1 MIPNPWGENGMDGV
15 SASGEVVTA
24 GTALAGLI
32 LIYIGSL
39 VTSYGSYQPQEQK
52 SVRLR
57 FLGRAW
63 IAFVGFFLALLA
75 AGLGVLGKWLGNPWV
90 GDASVWVLL
99 AAFGWAVFATIQ
111 AIREIK

>member
-1 MIPNPWGENGMDGV
+1 MNGVGV
-15 SASGEVVTA
+15 SGEVVTA

-39 VTSYGSYQPQEQK
+39 VTSFGTYQPQEQK
-52 SVRLR
+52 SVRLK

-63 IAFVGFFLALLA
+63 IAFVGFALSLLA
-75 AGLGVLGKWLGNPWV
+75 AGLAVIGKWLASPCIGNL
-90 GDASVWVLL
+90 SVWILL
-99 AAFGWAVFATIQ
+99 GAFAWAVFATVQ

>member
-1 MIPNPWGENGMDGV
+1 MNGV

-39 VTSYGSYQPQEQK
+39 VTSYGSYQAQEQK
-52 SVRLR
+52 TVRNK

-63 IAFVGFFLALLA
+63 LAFVGFFLALSA
-75 AGLGVLGKWLGNPWV
+75 AALGVIGKWLDNCCAGNV
-90 GDASVWVLL
+90 SVWVLL
-99 AAFGWAVFATIQ
+99 AAFAWTVFGVVQ
-111 AIREIK
+111 SIREIK

>member
-1 MIPNPWGENGMDGV
+1 MDGTGV
-15 SASGEVVTA
+15 AGEVVTA

-39 VTSYGSYQPQEQK
+39 VTAYGGYAATEQK
-52 SVRLR
+52 SVKLR

-63 IAFVGFFLALLA
+63 VSFVGFFLALLA
-75 AGLGVLGKWLGNPWV
+75 AGLGVLGKWIASPCTGNV
-90 GDASVWVLL
+90 SVWVLL
-99 AAFGWAVFATIQ
+99 LAFGWAIFATVQ

>member
-1 MIPNPWGENGMDGV
+1 MDGISV
-15 SASGEVVTA
+15 AGEVVTA

-39 VTSYGSYQPQEQK
+39 VTAFGTYQPQEQK
-52 SVRLR
+52 SVRIR

-75 AGLGVLGKWLGNPWV
+75 AGMGVVGKWIASACAGNV
-90 GDASVWVLL
+90 AVWVLL
-99 AAFGWAVFATIQ
+99 AAFGWAIFATVQ